1 MLTTYVCLMNYKN
14 GITVPNMIGA
24 YYNFNNS
31 IDLSSSQCVV
41 NVLNDILASQ
51 KSISVLINKCT
62 NVNNYILSVLEKT
75 DPRHPNI
82 NERIFVNMYDSNLK
96 KCLCDVNELGE
107 NLKKAFV
114 EHLHNCPNC
123 HIRFNMLNSIVNDLK
138 NKDFGILFLSF
149 SFLPFFGAFPFV
161 WA

>member
-1 MLTTYVCLMNYKN
+1 MEKKELWHEMLTTYVCLMNYKN

-107 NLKKAFV
+107 NLYS
-114 EHLHNCPNC
+114 LHYKEITSRRFSLNNGTWSQFSDIEIQ
-123 HIRFNMLNSIVNDLK
+123 HINNIIKSL
-138 NKDFGILFLSF
+138 
-149 SFLPFFGAFPFV
+149 
-161 WA
+161 